1 MIVEEKKA
9 SDHWC
14 PHVRHPGEE
23 GGTFNRGFE
32 AGNEINTGRTSG
44 NWSCACIGS
53 RCMAWRWRMEK
64 VICTYDD
71 PNAVARDYYT
81 HEPSTTHGYCGL
93 AGRP

>member
-9 SDHWC
+9 CDHWC

-32 AGNEINTGRTSG
+32 AGNEINTGRASG

-53 RCMAWRWRMEK
+53 RCMAWRWDVEDK
-64 VICTYDD
+64 HVPGGGVI
-71 PNAVARDYYT
+71 RQR
-81 HEPSTTHGYCGL
+81 STTHGYCGL

>member
-9 SDHWC
+9 GECWC

-53 RCMAWRWRMEK
+53 RCMAWRWADNIVKHNKLELADGK
-64 VICTYDD
+64 
-71 PNAVARDYYT
+71 
-81 HEPSTTHGYCGL
+81 STTHGYCGL